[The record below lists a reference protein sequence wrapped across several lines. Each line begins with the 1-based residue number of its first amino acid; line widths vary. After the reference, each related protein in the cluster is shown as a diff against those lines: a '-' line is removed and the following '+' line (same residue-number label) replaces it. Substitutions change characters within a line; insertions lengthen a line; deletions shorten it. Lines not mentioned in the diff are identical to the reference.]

1 MKSCPINY
9 KKIDQNTARILAGLV
24 STIGFVF
31 ILYPFIGL
39 LLVLLYDFTIRILGY
54 EKLSPLYMT
63 SRFFR
68 KILKLK
74 KNEVDAGPKLFA
86 SKLGLFFV
94 VAAIVTFL
102 LGYSLTATLIMVALV
117 ICALLEALLG
127 YCVGCE
133 IYMLLKKLGF

>member
-9 KKIDQNTARILAGLV
+9 KKIDQNSARILAGLV

-39 LLVLLYDFTIRILGY
+39 LLVLLYDFAIRILGY
-54 EKLSPLYMT
+54 EKFSPLFMI

-68 KILKLK
+68 KILKLQ
-74 KNEVDAGPKLFA
+74 KNEVDAGPKQFA
-86 SKLGLFFV
+86 SKLGLLFV

-102 LGYSLTATLIMVALV
+102 LGYSLVATLIIVALV
-117 ICALLEALLG
+117 ICALLEALFG
-127 YCVGCE
+127 YCVGCK
-133 IYMLLKKLGF
+133 IYMLLKKFGF